1 MSKLQAW
8 RAVQAPWK
16 AVKRAHGFIQKTLFE
31 GEAPTLYRLK
41 ANKYAH
47 CYGAPK
53 RGANRSLQHLAP
65 YLAGAVL
72 AGMATFFV
80 VLPLSFNRSYEASKQ
95 RYEAFARQNAQHA
108 ELLERQYD
116 RGQFA
121 RHPVACPLATSD
133 PFEHEYGS
141 FQWDST
147 ILSVDGDVDSAA
159 RELIRVVG
167 QPEASL
173 AEDDEPVES
182 PDPER
187 VQAAKRAGAQTKSVF
202 GEFSGLARMLGD
214 SCVDLGQGFP
224 NYDPPDFVV
233 QALRDELDGTGKGK
247 VRTRHQ
253 YTRTTFRLSL

>member
-1 MSKLQAW
+1 MIVRIGSRSRCRAQDTSGRKSAFYRLKTCTHVKRGIVDLRRAAQGLTQKVEAMSKLQAW

-121 RHPVACPLATSD
+121 RR
-133 PFEHEYGS
+133 
-141 FQWDST
+141 
-147 ILSVDGDVDSAA
+147 
-159 RELIRVVG
+159 RE
-167 QPEASL
+167 
-173 AEDDEPVES
+173 
-182 PDPER
+182 
-187 VQAAKRAGAQTKSVF
+187 
-202 GEFSGLARMLGD
+202 
-214 SCVDLGQGFP
+214 
-224 NYDPPDFVV
+224 
-233 QALRDELDGTGKGK
+233 
-247 VRTRHQ
+247 
-253 YTRTTFRLSL
+253 